1 MPSIGTNSKPAYVYD
16 AGTDTWIPIGPGE
29 HTHDYIG
36 KDVITTTGDLIYASA
51 ANTPARRGIG
61 STGEVLTVSD
71 GLPTWAAPAS
81 GGGMTSL
88 ATGSLSGSSLA
99 LTSISGAYENLQLQI
114 FDLSVD
120 ASGSSSLSLTFM
132 GLSADYRYSAYGHS
146 TATTAFNAGNLSAS
160 SIPLNLVDNNDTDS
174 DNVLIF
180 NFYNYA
186 ASTRKIGDLSGYID
200 CRFSQKTIF
209 EMVFGNDSANAQ
221 AALDS
226 ITLTTTQTFDGGTYK
241 LWGIK

>member
-1 MPSIGTNSKPAYVYD
+1 MPITKATASSIAPAAKGDLVVGSATNDASVLAVGTNDQVLTADSS
-16 AGTDTWIPIGPGE
+16 T
-29 HTHDYIG
+29 
-36 KDVITTTGDLIYASA
+36 
-51 ANTPARRGIG
+51 
-61 STGEVLTVSD
+61 STGLK
-71 GLPTWAAPAS
+71 WAAPA

-99 LTSISGAYENLQLQI
+99 LTSISGAYETLQLQI
-114 FDLSVD
+114 FDLSVN
-120 ASGSSSLSLTFM
+120 SSTSSSLSMTFM
-132 GLSADYRYSAYGHS
+132 GLTADYRYSAYGHN
-146 TATTAFNAGNLSAS
+146 TATTAFNAGNLSAAN
-160 SIPLNLVDNNDTDS
+160 IPLNLVDNNDIDS

-186 ASTRKIGDLSGYID
+186 ASTRKIGDLSAYID

-209 EMVFGNDSANAQ
+209 EMVFGNDSASAQ
-221 AALDS
+221 AALTS